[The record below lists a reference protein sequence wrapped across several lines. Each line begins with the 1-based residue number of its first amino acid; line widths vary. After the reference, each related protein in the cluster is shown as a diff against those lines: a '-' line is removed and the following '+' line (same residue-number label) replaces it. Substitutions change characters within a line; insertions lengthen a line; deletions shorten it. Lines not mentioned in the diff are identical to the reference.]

1 MAFGERVLFEAV
13 LVAALLAADLTV
25 PSQPLEAFRLH
36 LVRDVF
42 RAANFCFRHGGGIVL
57 LILCVY
63 WKEALYTLEIERE
76 TVLMSNR
83 YPPLSMK
90 SKSGR

>member
-36 LVRDVF
+36 LVGDVF
-42 RAANFCFRHGGGIVL
+42 RGAHFCFRHNGGGVL
-57 LILCVY
+57 LIVWIYFCEPLC
-63 WKEALYTLEIERE
+63 TLEEMSVV
-76 TVLMSNR
+76 VLMIKR
-83 YPPLSMK
+83 YLPCPMELRSE
-90 SKSGR
+90 R